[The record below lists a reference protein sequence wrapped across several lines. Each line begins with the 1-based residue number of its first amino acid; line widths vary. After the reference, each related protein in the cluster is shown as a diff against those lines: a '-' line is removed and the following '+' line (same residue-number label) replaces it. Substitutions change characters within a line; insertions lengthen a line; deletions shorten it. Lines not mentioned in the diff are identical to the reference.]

1 MGFSRQ
7 EQWNGLPI
15 PPSGN
20 LPDPGIQPTS
30 LVSSALAGRFLTI
43 VPPNPSLNFF
53 HLSLGNLSC
62 FTCAIICPFSFTRWL
77 LGSSTLPVEYIT
89 MPLLPEA
96 TLPKPKSGECPIFHS
111 SQSFWT
117 IFHVLP
123 IELFSVHNWRK
134 WSLFLFLSLIL
145 ILIFLL
151 SQFVTW
157 GPKEWSLYIE
167 LLV

>member
-1 MGFSRQ
+1 MLSCVQLFETLWIVACQAPLSMGFSRQ

-20 LPDPGIQPTS
+20 LPDAGIQPTS

-53 HLSLGNLSC
+53 HLCLGNLSC

-77 LGSSTLPVEYIT
+77 LGSSTPPVEYIT

-123 IELFSVHNWRK
+123 TELFSVHNWRK
-134 WSLFLFLSLIL
+134 WSLSI
-145 ILIFLL
+145 
-151 SQFVTW
+151 
-157 GPKEWSLYIE
+157 
-167 LLV
+167 